1 MPTSNDGMIAE
12 RVERL
17 EGEVRDL
24 GIKIDGLATRV
35 GGLETKVDGL
45 ETKVNGLET
54 KVDSLETKVDS
65 LETKVDGLGNRTGRV
80 EVQLEHLR
88 DTLNTFT
95 SMMGARFDALDH
107 RLEEHHKQFAAK
119 FFDNDLVLTNHNK
132 RITTLER
139 RTRRRT

>member
-1 MPTSNDGMIAE
+1 MIAE

-35 GGLETKVDGL
+35 G
-45 ETKVNGLET
+45 GLET

-95 SMMGARFDALDH
+95 SMMGARFDALDY

>member
-1 MPTSNDGMIAE
+1 MIAE

-35 GGLETKVDGL
+35 GGLETKVDGLETKVNGL

>member
-45 ETKVNGLET
+45 AT
-54 KVDSLETKVDS
+54 KVDGLA
-65 LETKVDGLGNRTGRV
+65 TKVDGLGNRTGRV
-80 EVQLEHLR
+80 EVQLQHLR
-88 DTLNTFT
+88 DTLNAFT

-119 FFDNDLVLTNHNK
+119 FFDNDRVLTNHNK

>member
-80 EVQLEHLR
+80 EVKLEHLR

-95 SMMGARFDALDH
+95 SMMGARFDALDY

-119 FFDNDLVLTNHNK
+119 FFDNDRVLTNHNK

>member
-45 ETKVNGLET
+45 A
-54 KVDSLETKVDS
+54 
-65 LETKVDGLGNRTGRV
+65 TKVDGLGNRTGRV

-88 DTLNTFT
+88 DTLNAFT
-95 SMMGARFDALDH
+95 SMMGARFDALDY

-119 FFDNDLVLTNHNK
+119 FFDNDRVLTNHNK

>member
-45 ETKVNGLET
+45 AT
-54 KVDSLETKVDS
+54 KVDGLATKVDG
-65 LETKVDGLGNRTGRV
+65 LATKVDGLGNRTGRV

-95 SMMGARFDALDH
+95 SMMGARFDALDY

-119 FFDNDLVLTNHNK
+119 FFDNDRVLTNHNK

>member
-54 KVDSLETKVDS
+54 KVDSLETKVD
-65 LETKVDGLGNRTGRV
+65 GLGNRTGRV

-88 DTLNTFT
+88 DTLNAFT